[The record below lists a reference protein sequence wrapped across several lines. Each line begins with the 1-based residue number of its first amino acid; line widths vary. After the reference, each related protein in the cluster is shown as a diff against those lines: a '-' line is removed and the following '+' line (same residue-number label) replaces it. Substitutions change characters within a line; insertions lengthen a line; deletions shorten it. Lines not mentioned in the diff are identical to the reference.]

1 MLEELRREVLA
12 ANLAL
17 ARHDLVRLTWGNVS
31 GVDRARG
38 LIVIK
43 PSGVAYEHMR
53 AEDLVVVD
61 LDGHVVEGEL
71 RPSSD
76 TETHLALYRAF
87 QEIGGV
93 VHTHSTWATAFAQ
106 AEKSVPLL
114 GTTHADFAPLAV
126 PVARHLR
133 SEEVESSYEKSTGTI
148 LIEAVG
154 DAGTAKVPAVLAP
167 GHGPFAWGES
177 ASDALEKAV
186 TLEEVA
192 KMALLTLL
200 LDPAVAPLDRVV
212 RDKHFF
218 RKHGPGAYYGQTG
231 HGQAAPA

>member
-1 MLEELRREVLA
+1 
-12 ANLAL
+12 
-17 ARHDLVRLTWGNVS
+17 
-31 GVDRARG
+31 ARG

-53 AEDLVVVD
+53 AQDLVVVD

-133 SEEVESSYEKSTGTI
+133 
-148 LIEAVG
+148 
-154 DAGTAKVPAVLAP
+154 
-167 GHGPFAWGES
+167 
-177 ASDALEKAV
+177 
-186 TLEEVA
+186 
-192 KMALLTLL
+192 
-200 LDPAVAPLDRVV
+200 R
-212 RDKHFF
+212 
-218 RKHGPGAYYGQTG
+218 GQS
-231 HGQAAPA
+231 

>member
-1 MLEELRREVLA
+1 MGNRVRAGGEKCAV
-12 ANLAL
+12 
-17 ARHDLVRLTWGNVS
+17 ARHDPCGL
-31 GVDRARG
+31 RAPRRPG
-38 LIVIK
+38 RA
-43 PSGVAYEHMR
+43 PS
-53 AEDLVVVD
+53 
-61 LDGHVVEGEL
+61 
-71 RPSSD
+71 P
-76 TETHLALYRAF
+76 
-87 QEIGGV
+87 Q
-93 VHTHSTWATAFAQ
+93 
-106 AEKSVPLL
+106 
-114 GTTHADFAPLAV
+114 
-126 PVARHLR
+126 
-133 SEEVESSYEKSTGTI
+133 GTI

-154 DAGTAKVPAVLAP
+154 DAGIAKVPAVPAP